1 MRSENPHKYIILLVI
16 WIISAVY
23 VAGFIDRGWIP
34 HDEGSL
40 AQSAERVLAG
50 ELPHRDFDEIYT
62 GGLAFLYAA
71 AFKFLGVNLISI
83 RYVFF
88 GFFLMFVPALYAI
101 GLRFASPVMSGAIT
115 LFGVVWSVPNY
126 FAGVPSWYNLFF
138 AVIGTFAV
146 IRHVETQRA
155 SWLFVAG
162 LSGGVSFL
170 AKVTGVYYIL
180 AVGLFFTFRERFL
193 SRASENHSIPCATY
207 TWLKG
212 AAYGMFLAAIIFLL
226 RSRLGVMEVYYFLV
240 PTTAICILLFWDE
253 WRAGYGSFSTRLRT
267 LFGLFFPFGC
277 GVVVPIAALLA
288 PYFLTNSLGY
298 FVEGVLILP
307 QKRLEHASMNFPSI
321 LTLAASVPYALLL
334 LWPFAQTEG
343 SRMTTKF
350 QIALIMPLGLAVS
363 FAENFKVYG
372 FLWLSIRSLGVV
384 AVLAGCVTLL
394 RSLRVPG
401 VSENQRQILL
411 LLVIMTALLSLI
423 QFPYAASIYFV
434 YTVPLIALTLV
445 AVVMVQAQAPRLLHA
460 GVLGCYFFFA
470 LLWTNTGYVWHLGG
484 RYKSYQPASVLDTE
498 RAGIRVAD
506 ADKALY
512 SRMIELIHKHA
523 GSSDYIYATPDCP
536 EVYFLARMRNPTR
549 AIFDFLSRSGSKPTA
564 LLEVLREK
572 NVNVIAINKRPHF
585 SGLLNPKLMVLLTD
599 RFPFFVDLGQFTVRW
614 KE

>member
-1 MRSENPHKYIILLVI
+1 MPSEKPHKYIILLIV

-62 GGLAFLYAA
+62 GGLSFLYAA

-88 GFFLMFVPALYAI
+88 AFFLMFVPALYAI

-180 AVGLFFTFRERFL
+180 AVGLFFTFQERFL
-193 SRASENHSIPCATY
+193 SRASENHSILCATY

-240 PTTAICILLFWDE
+240 PTTAICILLFRDE

-267 LFGLFFPFGC
+267 LLGLFFPFGC

-350 QIALIMPLGLAVS
+350 QIALIVPLGLAVS

-372 FLWLSIRSLGVV
+372 FLWFSIRSLGVV
-384 AVLAGCVTLL
+384 AVLAG
-394 RSLRVPG
+394 
-401 VSENQRQILL
+401 
-411 LLVIMTALLSLI
+411 
-423 QFPYAASIYFV
+423 
-434 YTVPLIALTLV
+434 
-445 AVVMVQAQAPRLLHA
+445 
-460 GVLGCYFFFA
+460 
-470 LLWTNTGYVWHLGG
+470 
-484 RYKSYQPASVLDTE
+484 
-498 RAGIRVAD
+498 
-506 ADKALY
+506 
-512 SRMIELIHKHA
+512 
-523 GSSDYIYATPDCP
+523 
-536 EVYFLARMRNPTR
+536 
-549 AIFDFLSRSGSKPTA
+549 
-564 LLEVLREK
+564 
-572 NVNVIAINKRPHF
+572 
-585 SGLLNPKLMVLLTD
+585 
-599 RFPFFVDLGQFTVRW
+599 
-614 KE
+614 